1 MFRNQSRCRTVIF
14 ANGVSQDGINILN
27 VCYRTEAVLLKTH
40 AVPAQKLKFYLKQ
53 DEKLP

>member
-1 MFRNQSRCRTVIF
+1 MIF